1 MHKKLTVDLGDR
13 SYPIYIGS
21 GLITRADILVPHLS
35 GQQLMVVSNE
45 TVAASYL
52 PILKETLASSHALDI
67 CLLPDGE
74 QYKTLETYA
83 QVIDQLMSRRH
94 NRTTTL
100 LALGGG
106 VVGDITGFAAAT
118 YQRGVGFVQIPTT
131 LLAQV
136 DSSVGGKT
144 GVNHPGGKNM
154 LGAFYQPGCVLI
166 DTDVLNSLPEREFS
180 AGLAEVIKYGLIWD
194 GEFFSWLEGNMS
206 ALRAKDQEA
215 LVLAIKKSCEIKA
228 VVVAQDEQEKGLR
241 AILNFGHTF
250 GHALE
255 KLTGYTRYL
264 HGEAVAIG
272 MVLAADLSHRMGLL
286 SERDVERTKSL
297 LLASGLPVCVDQ
309 DMNAESMLGAMGM
322 DKKVVD
328 GVLRLI
334 LIDAIGSARI
344 VDDVDTERLDETLGW
359 RN

>member
-1 MHKKLTVDLGDR
+1 MFENLTVNLGDR
-13 SYPIYIGS
+13 AYPIYIGS
-21 GLITRADILVPHLS
+21 GLIAHTELYARHIS
-35 GQQLMVVSNE
+35 GQQILVVSNE
-45 TVAASYL
+45 TVAATYL
-52 PILKETLASSHALDI
+52 SALQSSLASSHTLDI

-83 QVIDQLMSRRH
+83 QVIDVLMSKRH

-118 YQRGVGFVQIPTT
+118 YQRGVGFIQVPTT

-154 LGAFYQPGCVLI
+154 LGAFYQPQCVVI

-180 AGLAEVIKYGLIWD
+180 AGLAEVIKYGLIRD
-194 GEFFSWLEGNMS
+194 GEFFSWLASNMS
-206 ALRAKDQEA
+206 ALRAKEPDV
-215 LVLAIKKSCEIKA
+215 LVDAIKKSCEIKA
-228 VVVAQDEQEKGLR
+228 LVVAQDEREKGIR

-250 GHALE
+250 GHAIE
-255 KLTGYTRYL
+255 KLGNYQRYL

-272 MVLAADLSHRMGLL
+272 MVMAADLSQRSGLL
-286 SERDVERTKSL
+286 PAEDVTRLTAL
-297 LLASGLPVCVDQ
+297 LLAAGLPVSVDQ
-309 DMNAESMLGAMGM
+309 DLDTQDMLSAMGM
-322 DKKVVD
+322 DKKVID

-344 VDDVDTERLDETLGW
+344 SEDVEPILLEQTL
-359 RN
+359 RPH

>member
-1 MHKKLTVDLGDR
+1 MHENLTVNLGDR

-21 GLITRADILVPHLS
+21 GLIARGDLYARHIM
-35 GQQLMVVSNE
+35 GQQVLVVSNE

-52 PILKETLASSHALDI
+52 PALQKTLATGHTLDI

-74 QYKTLETYA
+74 QYKTLDTYA
-83 QVIDQLMSRRH
+83 QVIDVLMSKRH

-106 VVGDITGFAAAT
+106 VVGDIAGFAAAT

-154 LGAFYQPGCVLI
+154 LGAFYQPQCVVI
-166 DTDVLNSLPEREFS
+166 DTDVLDSLPEREFS
-180 AGLAEVIKYGLIWD
+180 AGLSEVIKYGMIWD
-194 GEFFSWLEGNMS
+194 REFFAWLGANMS
-206 ALRAKDQEA
+206 ALRAKEQGPLA
-215 LVLAIKKSCEIKA
+215 RAIKRSCEIKA
-228 VVVAQDEQEKGLR
+228 LVVAQDEREKGLR

-250 GHALE
+250 GHAIE
-255 KLTGYTRYL
+255 KLTDYKRYL

-272 MVLAADLSHRMGLL
+272 MMMAAELSNRSGLL
-286 SERDVERTKSL
+286 SAEDLERLKSL
-297 LLASGLPVCVDQ
+297 LHAAGLPVCADQ
-309 DMNAESMLGAMGM
+309 DMDAQAMLNAMGM

-344 VDDVDTERLDETLGW
+344 SDDVDPKLLEQTLLP
-359 RN
+359 

>member
-1 MHKKLTVDLGDR
+1 MHKKLTVDLGHR
-13 SYPIYIGS
+13 SYPIYIGG
-21 GLITRADILVPHLS
+21 GLLARADVLTPHLP
-35 GQQLMVVSNE
+35 GQQLMVVTNE
-45 TVAASYL
+45 TVAAAYL
-52 PILKETLASSHALDI
+52 PILRETLASRALDV
-67 CLLPDGE
+67 CLIPDGE
-74 QYKTLETYA
+74 QYKTLATYA
-83 QVIDQLMSRRH
+83 QVIDQLMSSRH

-118 YQRGVGFVQIPTT
+118 YQRGVGFVQVPTT

-144 GVNHPGGKNM
+144 GVNHPAGKNM

-194 GEFFSWLEGNMS
+194 REFFSWLESNVQ
-206 ALRAKDQEA
+206 ALRAKDQQA

-228 VVVAQDEQEKGLR
+228 VVVAQDEREKGLR

-255 KLTGYTRYL
+255 KLTDYTRYL

-272 MVLAADLSHRMGLL
+272 MVMAADLSRRMGLL
-286 SERDVERTKSL
+286 GEHDVERTKRL
-297 LLASGLPVCVDQ
+297 LHAAGLPVCVDQ
-309 DMNAESMLGAMGM
+309 DMNAEDMLRTMGM

-344 VDDVDTERLDETLGW
+344 VDQVDTEHLGETLCSSS
-359 RN
+359 

>member
-1 MHKKLTVDLGDR
+1 MIETLSVNLGDR

-21 GLITRADILVPHLS
+21 GLISRAELYARHVFGKQIL
-35 GQQLMVVSNE
+35 VVSNK

-52 PILKETLASSHALDI
+52 DALQKSMASSHTLDL

-74 QYKTLETYA
+74 QYKTLDTYA
-83 QVIDQLMSRRH
+83 QVIDVLMSKRH

-118 YQRGVGFVQIPTT
+118 YQRGVGFIQVPTT

-154 LGAFYQPGCVLI
+154 LGAFYQPQCVVI
-166 DTDVLNSLPEREFS
+166 DTDVLDSLPDREFS
-180 AGLAEVIKYGLIWD
+180 AGLAEVIKYGIIWD
-194 GEFFSWLEGNMS
+194 GEFFSWLGANMQ
-206 ALRAKDQEA
+206 ALRAKEQGA
-215 LVLAIKKSCEIKA
+215 LVIAIKKSCEIKA
-228 VVVAQDEQEKGLR
+228 LVVAQDEREKGIR

-250 GHALE
+250 GHAIE
-255 KLTGYTRYL
+255 KLTRYKRYL

-272 MVLAADLSHRMGLL
+272 MVMATDLSHRSGLL
-286 SERDVERTKSL
+286 SIEDVDRLKNL
-297 LLASGLPVCVDQ
+297 LLAAGLPVCVDQ
-309 DMNAESMLGAMGM
+309 DVDVKDMLNAMGM

-344 VDDVDTERLDETLGW
+344 SDDVAPALLEQTLLSKG
-359 RN
+359 